1 MSKIILERHEW
12 NEITDI
18 LEKHKGINYCEIEV
32 ESINGLGKTTKLT
45 IPHSIEGVTG
55 EFIVT
60 ITDENDW

>member
-1 MSKIILERHEW
+1 MSKILLERKEW
-12 NEITDI
+12 QRINEILD
-18 LEKHKGINYCEIEV
+18 HYKGINYCEIEV